1 MQDPEIVALG
11 QMPRT
16 AVADV
21 GDEVGRIVRVCGWL
35 LPVGRGGK
43 LPPAGSGTLA
53 DRTGAVRLALPPHAT
68 PTPGSAVEAVGR
80 VAADAGHPRAVEL
93 IVDRLSVTGPAEP
106 DLPVDDTST
115 LATRLDWRH
124 LDLRRPG
131 PQLILR
137 VQTTLEQALREAWAD
152 EDFIEIHS
160 PKLIST
166 GPRPQ
171 ELFDL
176 DYFERTAWLAQSP
189 QFYKQM
195 AMAAGLDRVFEIG
208 PVFRAEPALSP
219 LHATEFTS
227 VDVEMA
233 WIDSEREVM
242 SGAEVWLRRAV
253 DAVARR
259 HGDEIAAVFGVRVE
273 VPPAPFPRVT
283 LSQAWEIARAAG
295 HSGDAGDDAADDL
308 DRAGEAL
315 LSRHVAEHGGHQF
328 VWVTD
333 YPESARPFFHMR
345 SAEGSPLSR
354 SFDLL
359 WNGIEVCSGAQRE
372 HRHDRLLAQARQR
385 NVPLEPIDRFLD
397 FFRYGC
403 PPHGGLGFGLGRLLM
418 CLLGLPDI
426 REATFLPRDRERL
439 SP

>member
-1 MQDPEIVALG
+1 
-11 QMPRT
+11 MPRSV
-16 AVADV
+16 VADL
-21 GDEVGRIVRVCGWL
+21 GDEVGRVVRVCGWL
-35 LPVGRGGK
+35 LSAAGE
-43 LPPAGSGTLA
+43 PAQSWSGTLA
-53 DRTGAVRLALPPHAT
+53 DRTGAVRLALPPGTA
-68 PTPGSAVEAVGR
+68 PIQGSAVEAVGT
-80 VAADAGHPRAVEL
+80 VAAGAEQPRAVEL
-93 IVDRLSVTGPAEP
+93 IVDRISVAGPAEP
-106 DLPVDDTST
+106 DMPVNETSP
-115 LATRLDWRH
+115 LAARLDWRH

-131 PQLILR
+131 PQLMLR
-137 VQTTLEQALREAWAD
+137 VQTTLEQSLRAAWAD

-160 PKLIST
+160 PKLIPT

-176 DYFERTAWLAQSP
+176 NYFGRTAWLAQSP

-227 VDVEMA
+227 VDAEMA
-233 WIDSEREVM
+233 WIDSERDVM
-242 SGAEVWLRRAV
+242 GAAEIWLRRAI

-259 HGDEIAAVFGVRVE
+259 HAEEIATVFGVRVE
-273 VPPAPFPRVT
+273 VPSTPFPRVT
-283 LSQAWEIARAAG
+283 LSQAWEIVGTAG
-295 HSGDAGDDAADDL
+295 HPGDDGEDL
-308 DRAGEAL
+308 DRVGECL
-315 LSRHVAEHGGHQF
+315 LGQHVAEHDSHQF

-333 YPESARPFFHMR
+333 YPESTRPFFHMR
-345 SAEGSPLSR
+345 SAEGSSVSR

-359 WNGIEVCSGAQRE
+359 WTGIEVASGAQRE
-372 HRHDRLLAQARQR
+372 HRHDRLLAQARSR
-385 NVPLEPIDRFLD
+385 SVPLEPIHRFLD

-426 REATFLPRDRERL
+426 REATFLPRDRGRIT
-439 SP
+439 P